1 MITLDSIDVQTIST
15 EKLGEL
21 LISAKK
27 AYYTTGKPIM
37 DDHTYDT
44 LEDILRQKSPHHR
57 IFTKA
62 GHPNFDTGFDKKQH
76 VMVMGSQNKVT
87 SFKDLVHYFEL
98 KKVFAPL
105 FQGGVPS
112 DPEGR
117 GGFVVQPKCDGISV
131 EIEYQNG
138 HLVDAVTRGDGRI
151 GDVITQNI
159 VKMKQ
164 FVLNPSHFSGSV
176 RCEIMV
182 TKTDF
187 EKLNDLVKN
196 NESGE
201 IYSNP
206 RNAASGLSQ
215 RLDGKY
221 SEYCTLFAVD
231 IFPSPPTE
239 IDKTEL
245 LKSLGFTPVE
255 TILCQSFDQIE
266 SVYQEYLVRKRL
278 SYPFEIDGLVIK
290 INNGEIQR
298 LLGSKNNRPQGQV
311 AYKFPSQS
319 NQTTIRS
326 ITWQVG
332 PLGTVTPVAK
342 VEPVEL
348 AGAIITYASLAN
360 YDLIVKKGINIGDI
374 VQISRRG
381 DVIPH
386 IEKVVSKV
394 TPGHLPAPKIC
405 PACQTPLVIEDKYL
419 RCPNY
424 LGCLPQITGSLA
436 LFCNT
441 LDIKGLSSKTIDKL
455 YQAGRIKHPGDFFKL
470 TVEDIRDL
478 DNLGDKSAGNIIHQ
492 IQSKKVL
499 SLTQVFDA
507 AIIPNF
513 SAQRI
518 SQLISAGFDTPQKI
532 LNLTQAQLSSLPG
545 FQTTLATKVWQGIQ
559 SRRDWINSILSQ
571 VTLQDRQVVNQKLSG
586 LNFCIT
592 GSLSQPRKTIVDQIE
607 KRGGKIQ
614 TSVSANT
621 NYLICNQ
628 ASDSDKYQS
637 ALKLGIKIIAE
648 DDLLQLL

>member
-1 MITLDSIDVQTIST
+1 MILLSDINLETISPQ
-15 EKLGEL
+15 ELGEI
-21 LISAKK
+21 LINAKK
-27 AYYTTGKPIM
+27 AYYTSGKPIM

-44 LEDILRQKSPHHR
+44 LEEILRHQNPHHR

-62 GHPNFDTGFDKKQH
+62 GHPNFDTGFDKKKH
-76 VMVMGSQNKVT
+76 SMVMGSQNKVT
-87 SFKDLVHYFEL
+87 NYRDLVHYFEL
-98 KKVFAPL
+98 KKVMPL
-105 FQGGVPS
+105 LVKGG
-112 DPEGR
+112 DR
-117 GGFVVQPKCDGISV
+117 GGFVIQPKCDGISV

-159 VKMKQ
+159 VKMKN
-164 FVLNPSHFSGSV
+164 FVNHPALNQTEGFSGSI

-221 SEYCTLFAVD
+221 SEYCSLFAVD
-231 IFPSPPTE
+231 ISPSPPTE

-245 LKSLGFTPVE
+245 LKFLGFTPVE
-255 TILCQSFDQIE
+255 TIFCQSFDQIE
-266 SVYQEYLVRKRL
+266 SIYQEYLTRKRL

-290 INNGEIQR
+290 INDNEIQR

-319 NQTTIRS
+319 NQTTIQS
-326 ITWQVG
+326 ISWQVG
-332 PLGTVTPVAK
+332 PLGTITPVAK

-360 YDLIVKKGINIGDI
+360 YDLIKEKNLNIGDI

-386 IEKVVSKV
+386 IEKVISKV
-394 TPGHLPAPKIC
+394 TSGHLPAPEFC
-405 PACQTPLVIEDKYL
+405 PACHTPLIVEDKYL

-424 LGCLPQITGSLA
+424 SGCLPQIIGSLV
-436 LFCNT
+436 LFCDT
-441 LDIKGLSSKTIDKL
+441 LEIKGLSSKTIDKL
-455 YQAGRIKHPGDFFKL
+455 YQAGRVKQPGDFFKL
-470 TVEDIRDL
+470 TTEDIHDL
-478 DNLGDKSAGNIIHQ
+478 DNLGEKSARNIIHQ

-499 SLTQVFDA
+499 NLTQVFDA

-518 SQLISAGFDTPQKI
+518 SQLITAGFDTPQKI
-532 LNLTQAQLSSLPG
+532 LSLTQTQLASLPG

-559 SRRDWINSILSQ
+559 SRRDWIDSILSQ
-571 VTLQDRQVVNQKLSG
+571 ITLQDRHVINQKLLG
-586 LNFCIT
+586 QTFCLT

-607 KRGGKIQ
+607 NRGGKIQ
-614 TSVSANT
+614 TSVSTNT
-621 NYLICNQ
+621 SYLVCNQ

-637 ALKLGIKIIAE
+637 ALKLGIKIITE
-648 DDLLQLL
+648 DDLLRLL